1 MRTFVILVGLSVVV
15 VATSQVAADD
25 LSFYSPYEILT
36 DHPGCKG
43 PDRVALHV
51 KFNVES
57 TATYLYEGKL
67 LDAVVNEQCT
77 ITSRKGTT
85 VVTSAIPC
93 SDGIASASLSD
104 ETRMALERLSQLPE
118 TVTVA
123 GEIFQCLLPEEK
135 FIGGASR
142 NQMTL
147 GGSWTA
153 QIPESTGFRIEGDEF
168 SRRWPS
174 ANFERSRTELL
185 FDGRTFVTI
194 PPHLR
199 VFIGP
204 TELVDNTDKIRS
216 AVIRT
221 QFNLNL
227 VPLFDVDCDIG
238 GDKC

>member
-1 MRTFVILVGLSVVV
+1 MRKFVILAGLSVVV
-15 VATSQVAADD
+15 AATPRVAADD

-36 DHPGCKG
+36 DHPGCEG

-51 KFNVES
+51 KFNVET
-57 TATYLYEGKL
+57 TATYLYANQPI
-67 LDAVVNEQCT
+67 DAVVNEECT
-77 ITSRKGTT
+77 IRSRKGTT

-93 SDGIASASLSD
+93 SDGIAPATLSE

-123 GEIFQCLLPEEK
+123 GEIFQCLMPEEE
-135 FIGGASR
+135 FTAGASR

-153 QIPESTGFRIEGDEF
+153 HIPESTGFRIEGEEV

-174 ANFERSRTELL
+174 ANFERSRSALL
-185 FDGRTFVTI
+185 FDGQTFVTI

-204 TELVDNTDKIRS
+204 TELIDTTNKIEGAGVR
-216 AVIRT
+216 A

-227 VPLFDVDCDIG
+227 VPLFDVDCEIG